1 MTGYATKQQS
11 IAVAG
16 VADLQIRSLL
26 DQQQYSDPRGAAAAL
41 GISSAAWPMFG
52 LLWPSGL
59 RLAERLARH
68 LLRPGERMLEMGCG
82 LALASL
88 VAHRRG
94 AEVTASDKHPLAAQ
108 FLAHNLRLN
117 GLPPMNY
124 RHGEWALPAPGG
136 PRWSGGVHGRYD
148 LLIGSDLLYEREA
161 GPLLAGF
168 IGRHAERHAEVWV
181 VDPDRGNRPGFQ
193 RAMAA
198 LGFGMTQE
206 RLAGTAGFAYK
217 GRLLVYQR

>member
-1 MTGYATKQQS
+1 MPGYATKHEL

-26 DQQQYSDPRGAAAAL
+26 DRQQYSDPNGAAEAL
-41 GISSAAWPMFG
+41 GISSANWPLFG
-52 LLWPSGL
+52 MLWPSGL
-59 RLAERLARH
+59 RLAERLARR
-68 LLRPGERMLEMGCG
+68 LPRPGERMLEMGCG

-124 RHGEWALPAPGG
+124 RHGEWALPRPGD
-136 PRWSGGVHGRYD
+136 PLRTGGLHGRYD
-148 LLIGSDLLYEREA
+148 LLIGSDLLYERGS
-161 GPLLAGF
+161 GPLLAAF

-181 VDPDRGNRPGFQ
+181 VDPDRGHRPGFHG
-193 RAMAA
+193 AMAA
-198 LGFGMTQE
+198 LGFTMTQE
-206 RLAGTAGFAYK
+206 RLSGTADAYK
-217 GRLLVYQR
+217 GRLLVYLR